1 MSAESIEAVLDC
13 QTDLITAIDAQ
24 DAGAIVRASE
34 ALAAAVSKLRHVDNW
49 PADPLA
55 AERLR
60 AALRQNQ
67 AAAIRINLM
76 AHWTRQN
83 IDRLA
88 DLRGQRAHQT
98 RYKLL

>member
-1 MSAESIEAVLDC
+1 MSVESIEAVLDC
-13 QTDLITAIDAQ
+13 QTDLIAAIDAQ
-24 DAGAIVRASE
+24 DAGAILRASE
-34 ALAAAVSKLRHVDNW
+34 ALAAAVAQLRNVDSW
-49 PADPLA
+49 PSDHLA

-60 AALRQNQ
+60 GALRQNQ

-88 DLRGQRAHQT
+88 ELRSLNARQRL
-98 RYKLL
+98 YK

>member
-13 QTDLITAIDAQ
+13 QTDLITAIDTQ

-34 ALAAAVSKLRHVDNW
+34 ALAAGVSKLRYVDNW

-60 AALRQNQ
+60 VALRQNQ

-76 AHWTRQN
+76 AHWTRQK

-88 DLRGQRAHQT
+88 DLRGQRAHQS
-98 RYKLL
+98 RYK

>member
-1 MSAESIEAVLDC
+1 MSADHIEAVLDC
-13 QTDLITAIDAQ
+13 QTDLIAAIDTQ
-24 DAGAIVRASE
+24 DAGAIIRASE
-34 ALAAAVSKLRHVDNW
+34 ALAAAVAQLGDVETW
-49 PADPLA
+49 PAEPMA

-60 AALRQNQ
+60 GALRQNQ

-88 DLRGQRAHQT
+88 ELRVLKSRIDHS
-98 RYKLL
+98 KPL

>member
-13 QTDLITAIDAQ
+13 QTDLITAIDTQ

-34 ALAAAVSKLRHVDNW
+34 ALAAAVSKLRYVDHW

-60 AALRQNQ
+60 AVLRQNQ

-76 AHWTRQN
+76 AHWTRQK

-88 DLRGQRAHQT
+88 DLRGQRAHQSK
-98 RYKLL
+98 YK

>member
-13 QTDLITAIDAQ
+13 QTDLIAAIDSQ

-34 ALAAAVSKLRHVDNW
+34 ALAAAVTQLRNVETW
-49 PADPLA
+49 PSDPLA

-60 AALRQNQ
+60 GALRQNQ

-88 DLRGQRAHQT
+88 ELRTLKARQNL
-98 RYKLL
+98 YK